1 MLKREITYE
10 NFNGEKVSET
20 FYFNL
25 TKSEMLE
32 LEVSYYGGL
41 QATIKRI
48 VDAKDNKSLVEEFKK
63 IILLSYGVR
72 SDDGKRFI
80 KNDTVREEF
89 SQTAAFDELFIE
101 LATNDQAAVNFI
113 QGVLPRDMVQ
123 NIKVAEIEVTPGPDI
138 ATAPTPPEQTS

>member
-41 QATIKRI
+41 EATIKRI
-48 VDAKDNKSLVEEFKK
+48 VEAKDNKSLVEEFKK

-123 NIKVAEIEVTPGPDI
+123 NIKVAEIEV
-138 ATAPTPPEQTS
+138 APTPEPPQATS